1 MKALHTAH
9 HTPVPNHYCIKDAS
23 GKLITT
29 ICPATKDL
37 NIFRINWVGGAKH
50 GKQDLSEGNLS
61 GAMEFI
67 ALNA

>member
-9 HTPVPNHYCIKDAS
+9 YTPFPHHYSIKDAS
-23 GKLITT
+23 GELIAT

-37 NIFRINWVGGAKH
+37 NIFRINWVGGFKH
-50 GKQDLSEGNLS
+50 GKQDLSEGNLA